1 MNENNEVKKKKMNL
15 PNKLTILR
23 IALIPVILIIAIWE
37 SIGTNFL
44 QNELFLGVTV
54 GNLIIIIIFA
64 IASIT
69 DFFDGKIARKYNLV
83 TDFGKFLDPLADK
96 LLVCSTLIYLIE
108 IGKFN
113 FFGIKFGFVVTIIIA
128 REFAVTG
135 LRLLAASK
143 NGQVMAAKML
153 GKCKTCVQMFTII
166 ILLLNSFNVEIIG
179 FVFVMLSLALTVISG
194 IDYFVKSKDVFKSN
208 NIGE

>member
-1 MNENNEVKKKKMNL
+1 MNENVEVNSKIKNL
-15 PNKLTILR
+15 PNILTIIR
-23 IALIPVILIIAIWE
+23 ILLIPVILIVAMIE

-44 QNELFLGVTV
+44 QTDLFLGVSL
-54 GNLIIIIIFA
+54 GNLIIAIIFA
-64 IASIT
+64 VASIT
-69 DFFDGKIARKYNLV
+69 DFLDGKIARKYNLV

-113 FFGIKFGFVVTIIIA
+113 FFGIKFGFVVTLIIA

-153 GKCKTCVQMFTII
+153 GKCKTCVQMVTII
-166 ILLLNSFNVEIIG
+166 VLLLNSFNVEVLG
-179 FVFVMLSLALTVISG
+179 FVLVMLSLALTIISG
-194 IDYFVKSKDVFKSN
+194 VDYFVKSKDVFK
-208 NIGE
+208 